1 MALTPFS
8 VQCHCVFYVNHNDLK
23 ISRLTRMIEKYAF
36 FAKKKL
42 KFLPQN
48 FAELKNVR
56 NFALAIGKHRWQ
68 SKHWCGSSAG

>member
-23 ISRLTRMIEKYAF
+23 ISRLTRLLEKYAF

-56 NFALAIGKHRWQ
+56 NFALAIG
-68 SKHWCGSSAG
+68 

>member
-23 ISRLTRMIEKYAF
+23 ISRLTRLLEKYAF

-42 KFLPQN
+42 KF
-48 FAELKNVR
+48 FAAKFCR
-56 NFALAIGKHRWQ
+56 IKKC
-68 SKHWCGSSAG
+68 S

>member
-8 VQCHCVFYVNHNDLK
+8 VQCHCVFFYINHNDLK

-42 KFLPQN
+42 KF
-48 FAELKNVR
+48 FAAKFCR
-56 NFALAIGKHRWQ
+56 IKKC
-68 SKHWCGSSAG
+68 S